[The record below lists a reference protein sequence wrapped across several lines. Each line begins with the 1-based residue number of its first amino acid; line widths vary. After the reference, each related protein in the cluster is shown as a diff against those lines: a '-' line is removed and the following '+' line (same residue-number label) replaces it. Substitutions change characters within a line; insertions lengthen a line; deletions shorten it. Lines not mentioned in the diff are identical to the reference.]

1 MPIVRS
7 SITAVATSGLPLERG
22 GSSAVGRPDHDKLVF
37 YEYEILKSLE
47 ILYSREWAVNFVP
60 VSG

>member
-1 MPIVRS
+1 MVFKI
-7 SITAVATSGLPLERG
+7 PLEEAATE
-22 GSSAVGRPDHDKLVF
+22 STNPDKPVF
-37 YEYEILKSLE
+37 YEYEILESLE